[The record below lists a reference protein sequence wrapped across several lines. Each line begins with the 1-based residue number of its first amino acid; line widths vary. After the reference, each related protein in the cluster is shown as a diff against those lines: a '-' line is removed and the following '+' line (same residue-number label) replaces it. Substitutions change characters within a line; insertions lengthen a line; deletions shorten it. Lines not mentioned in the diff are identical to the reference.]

1 MIALCGSSDSD
12 QALVAVIL
20 GLVDLDDT
28 AAKLSDLIDL
38 GASLA
43 NDSSNHII
51 WNEDLLGQWLTR
63 NNRRGWATGAWL
75 RLSKATMVWLLW
87 LLGSDASI
95 TSNCGRS
102 TIVHWYSWLGL
113 WGLTMGS
120 IWLAVAVARSR
131 VSTAIV
137 AAVVGMSIISSG
149 RLGNIRHNL
158 HTTRNNTSRTSTSRS
173 VSGSCRATK
182 SLGELFE
189 ERATNIVCS
198 NVDGV
203 RNTKNDQRT
212 LGREWEARVGSI
224 ETGT

>member
-75 RLSKATMVWLLW
+75 RLSKATMV
-87 LLGSDASI
+87 
-95 TSNCGRS
+95 
-102 TIVHWYSWLGL
+102 
-113 WGLTMGS
+113 
-120 IWLAVAVARSR
+120 
-131 VSTAIV
+131 
-137 AAVVGMSIISSG
+137 
-149 RLGNIRHNL
+149 
-158 HTTRNNTSRTSTSRS
+158 
-173 VSGSCRATK
+173 
-182 SLGELFE
+182 
-189 ERATNIVCS
+189 
-198 NVDGV
+198 
-203 RNTKNDQRT
+203 
-212 LGREWEARVGSI
+212 
-224 ETGT
+224 